1 MSLYPIHMIT
11 KRMLKDSSSKVKLKI
26 RKMTHFDDF
35 DDFDDFYNFLK
46 FYIRFKTYWMKI
58 MTFNSKSIVQFEI
71 KQSLN

>member
-1 MSLYPIHMIT
+1 MKLKYVSLSNPYDT
-11 KRMLKDSSSKVKLKI
+11 KRMLKYSPSKVKLKI
-26 RKMTHFDDF
+26 RKRTH
-35 DDFDDFYNFLK
+35 FDDFYNFLK